1 MNLFRLTAIRECR
14 TLTPLGW
21 GVLSIVLG
29 MIPVSFVLFAYP
41 FLAPTQPVAGEV
53 LVVEGWL
60 PDYALE
66 KVKDRFENGNY
77 KLLVTTG
84 GHLQTGYH
92 LSQYKTWAQLAA
104 STLNAKGVPLEKIMS
119 APTTFI
125 PKKDRTYNSV
135 LEVRK
140 RLSERGLAN
149 ASIDVVSLGVHSRR
163 TWLMFEIVFT
173 SGKVGIVALEAKDY
187 DTTRW
192 WLSSAGVRNVI
203 SETVAYVY
211 ARLIF
216 SPPPEPIPDY

>member
-1 MNLFRLTAIRECR
+1 M
-14 TLTPLGW
+14 
-21 GVLSIVLG
+21 
-29 MIPVSFVLFAYP
+29 
-41 FLAPTQPVAGEV
+41 
-53 LVVEGWL
+53 VEGWL